1 MPSDRGAAAWRRDG
15 DAVRA
20 ASLSP
25 GAQGLD
31 GGDRSARPARDQR
44 LVGLGLDT
52 MVSTATLA
60 QWVVDARSRTFELV
74 ADLDDPQLIGP
85 HLSIVN
91 PMLWEIGHVAW
102 FQEKWVLRH
111 ALHEPPIRPDGDAL
125 WDSAAVAHDT
135 RWDLPL
141 PTRQDTL
148 AYMTEVQDR
157 VLDRLARSGS
167 DPRLLYFALYAVFHE
182 DMHDEAFTY
191 TRQTHGYPAP
201 RLSGRGAAPA
211 EAGSLARDLQG
222 ARGTPLPRATPT
234 RPFAVPYKKLAH
246 PR

>member
-1 MPSDRGAAAWRRDG
+1 M
-15 DAVRA
+15 RA

-91 PMLWEIGHVAW
+91 PMLWEIGHVA
-102 FQEKWVLRH
+102 
-111 ALHEPPIRPDGDAL
+111 
-125 WDSAAVAHDT
+125 
-135 RWDLPL
+135 
-141 PTRQDTL
+141 
-148 AYMTEVQDR
+148 
-157 VLDRLARSGS
+157 
-167 DPRLLYFALYAVFHE
+167 
-182 DMHDEAFTY
+182 
-191 TRQTHGYPAP
+191 
-201 RLSGRGAAPA
+201 
-211 EAGSLARDLQG
+211 
-222 ARGTPLPRATPT
+222 
-234 RPFAVPYKKLAH
+234 
-246 PR
+246 